1 MATFFRG
8 SLGLRM
14 IQDCCK
20 SLAPEID
27 QKHPE
32 SSNQTLEIPRLG
44 KRHHAFNLEHLM
56 INTTLANCRLK
67 ALPMESWAKWQMLLV
82 PFSSLPFAFPP
93 ARTPLLDAFVPAQA
107 MSWWSEP
114 ASRLLLLAL
123 TNKWHGKNTP
133 YMKHMLQNISQI
145 IRYLVKRNCWTL
157 LNFIDVSWCAPHYPL
172 VRSSFSCFDFTSSK
186 RKFRTMSSNLAKRW
200 RQIPGDETEVKA
212 EQGTSWITKW

>member
-44 KRHHAFNLEHLM
+44 KRHHASYLEHFM
-56 INTTLANCRLK
+56 INTTLANCRLE
-67 ALPMESWAKWQMLLV
+67 ALPRESWAKWQMLLV

-93 ARTPLLDAFVPAQA
+93 ARTPLLDAFVPAQT
-107 MSWWSEP
+107 MSWWSDP
-114 ASRLLLLAL
+114 ASRLLLLAV
-123 TNKWHGKNTP
+123 TNKWHGETTP
-133 YMKHMLQNISQI
+133 YMKHVTKHITNNKIL
-145 IRYLVKRNCWTL
+145 C
-157 LNFIDVSWCAPHYPL
+157 
-172 VRSSFSCFDFTSSK
+172 
-186 RKFRTMSSNLAKRW
+186 
-200 RQIPGDETEVKA
+200 KA
-212 EQGTSWITKW
+212 